1 MRDGT
6 DYSQS
11 ASPDGARL
19 LGATTGGS
27 DAPFRRIVLNW
38 FEGLKSVAPARP

>member
-19 LGATTGGS
+19 LGVTTGGS
-27 DAPFRRIVLNW
+27 DAPFMQIVLNW
-38 FEGLKSVAPARP
+38 FEELNRLAPARR